1 MAAGKTGKKR
11 DLNKARK
18 RDRDRSPGRDV
29 AAWRNAIDEMLVDV
43 ALSHLGDA
51 NGSLPEC
58 YAWLEGKWSILAE
71 LGRLAANGDHGIV
84 ITVAKGLCEIEQPVK
99 LSERMV
105 RNIRLMIKMRRPP
118 PPPKEVLSQL
128 ERAIA
133 QCGVRAPSAVELRA
147 LLEGLRAPLEHVAGI
162 NVDVQDP

>member
-1 MAAGKTGKKR
+1 MTSERSGGAALPSGRVFGYAAPASKWARKMAAGKTGKKR
-11 DLNKARK
+11 ELLKAQN

-29 AAWRNAIDEMLVDV
+29 AAWRIAIDEMLVDV

-84 ITVAKGLCEIEQPVK
+84 VTVAKGLCEIEQPVK

-105 RNIRLMIKMRRPP
+105 RNIRLMMK
-118 PPPKEVLSQL
+118 
-128 ERAIA
+128 
-133 QCGVRAPSAVELRA
+133 
-147 LLEGLRAPLEHVAGI
+147 
-162 NVDVQDP
+162 